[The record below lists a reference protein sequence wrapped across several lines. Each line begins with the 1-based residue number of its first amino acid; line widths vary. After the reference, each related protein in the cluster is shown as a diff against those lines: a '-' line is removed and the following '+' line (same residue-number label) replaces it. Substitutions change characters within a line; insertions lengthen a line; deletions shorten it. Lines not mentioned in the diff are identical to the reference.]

1 MDYREI
7 QDLMEAYNA
16 VYDEEVREEYLKE
29 DYSFIDGLDDEELT
43 DVVEEVIYGLLD
55 EGYEVEELEELF
67 EETFLTEGR
76 VDMEARAKA
85 RREYARSSE
94 QSARQARKAGAAVV
108 KKEKR
113 EERKEKIKS
122 AARGVL
128 SNIKKGI
135 TRAAKKVGIGVE
147 KARQSMSGVDRGAE
161 RAQRRVKAK
170 MTQTA
175 RAGIRKAVTGKAAD
189 KVLDPQASD
198 VVKRPKA
205 SQKTSKVLEPKAS
218 DVVRRDVTGSTAGAG
233 AAGTIRS
240 KSAAGSGDG
249 PSSQGR
255 ALPPKGATSRT
266 PAGNLRRA
274 SQITY
279 TLSKAQ
285 SAGKKKLA
293 NLNNSFDLFD
303 IVTDFL
309 MSEGLA
315 EDVREATWIMAN
327 ELSEEHIDQIVD
339 LYDLEELYKG
349 KHGESETQY
358 QDSRSDAGK
367 RISGD
372 SKTGPRYYT
381 LGRSR
386 GAKPD
391 APTKP
396 GARPVN
402 TPKVTRSEKEYART
416 VYNSSKGKSWNK
428 VGGEKGLPG

>member
-7 QDLMEAYNA
+7 QGLMEAYNA

-55 EGYEVEELEELF
+55 EGYEVEELEDLF
-67 EETFLTEGR
+67 EETFLSEAR
-76 VDMEARAKA
+76 VDMAARAKA
-85 RREYARSSE
+85 RRDYARSSE
-94 QSARQARKAGAAVV
+94 QSARQARKAGAALV

-128 SNIKKGI
+128 SNIRKGI
-135 TRAAKKVGIGVE
+135 RRAAKKVGIGVE

-161 RAQRRVKAK
+161 RAQRRAKAK

-175 RAGIRKAVTGKAAD
+175 RAGIRKAVTGKAAA
-189 KVLDPQASD
+189 PAPA
-198 VVKRPKA
+198 PKA
-205 SQKTSKVLEPKAS
+205 VEKTVKVSRK
-218 DVVRRDVTGSTAGAG
+218 DVTGSTGAG

-402 TPKVTRSEKEYART
+402 TPKVTRSEKEYAHT

>member
-29 DYSFIDGLDDEELT
+29 DYSFIDCLDDEELT

-67 EETFLTEGR
+67 EETFLTEAKVTMGR
-76 VDMEARAKA
+76 GGEAGEGKVTTGTGSLRAAKA
-85 RREYARSSE
+85 RHS
-94 QSARQARKAGAAVV
+94 ARKAA
-108 KKEKR
+108 KR

-161 RAQRRVKAK
+161 RAQRRAKAK

-175 RAGIRKAVTGKAAD
+175 RAGIRKAVTGKAAA
-189 KVLDPQASD
+189 PA
-198 VVKRPKA
+198 PKA
-205 SQKTSKVLEPKAS
+205 VEKTVKVSRK
-218 DVVRRDVTGSTAGAG
+218 DVTGSTGAG

-349 KHGESETQY
+349 KHGQSETQY

-386 GAKPD
+386 GANPD

-402 TPKVTRSEKEYART
+402 TPKATRSEKEYART